1 MASKLQQQM
10 TQQNHVNKPNLTGI
24 PTQMKLDFERRS
36 GLSFDDVRVHYNSDK
51 PAQLQALAYT
61 QGTQVYV
68 GPGQERHLPHELG
81 HVVQQKHEN
90 IKADTVY
97 NGVPI
102 NTSQYLEHLANS
114 NLINYRVK
122 ENNISK
128 YPRYISTSV
137 IQLQPQKGGT
147 KKRGTKKRD
156 TFDEY
161 YKNMDPEDA
170 QAEFDTDKQLR
181 QKPVIGKRKRVAKKK
196 IDETIPFAKERVP
209 TFYTYRHLKSTASL
223 NTTTQGPHT
232 VAHRYIY
239 LLMELRSWHEIYK
252 KLIEPYDGQ
261 RIQEIIGEELGL
273 MISDTDGEDIID
285 KSAATK
291 LFERYE
297 EYISKYK
304 SLYDFL
310 RNSQGDMLAVDSQRQ
325 IDKKNVTTQQ
335 ILVGRAM
342 MSIIEMHPYSSYSWN
357 RSFPESQKP
366 YTENEIAGKGE
377 AQIDLGNIKSLQEY
391 AIDKHAGFRNMDEY
405 INFLGTR
412 FYFHN
417 LASIIEIDRA
427 ELEKGRKDLIK
438 YEYNSYVKTLM
449 HALNTLKLNLT
460 ELIKCIGDEDLE
472 HCERVLY
479 GLNKARYAGEDMR
492 KTIDEIRKY
501 QKLYAPDV
509 IPQHSKF
516 GELIM
521 YGITSLSSIIDNH
534 FVKDGAGEKF
544 FGSKA

>member
-1 MASKLQQQM
+1 MEAKLQQQAP
-10 TQQNHVNKPNLTGI
+10 QKALANKPNLTGI
-24 PTQMKLDFERRS
+24 PTQMKLDFEQRS

-114 NLINYRVK
+114 NSINYRAK
-122 ENNISK
+122 ENISK
-128 YPRYISTSV
+128 YPRYINTSV
-137 IQLQPQKGGT
+137 IQLQPQKG
-147 KKRGTKKRD
+147 GTKKRD

-209 TFYTYRHLKSTASL
+209 TFYTYRHLKPTASL
-223 NTTTQGPHT
+223 NTTMQGPHT

-252 KLIEPYDGQ
+252 KLIEPYDAQ

-291 LFERYE
+291 PFERYE
-297 EYISKYK
+297 EYISTYK

-310 RNSQGDMLAVDSQRQ
+310 CNSQGDMLAVDSQRQ
-325 IDKKNVTTQQ
+325 IDKKNVTMQQ
-335 ILVGRAM
+335 TLVGRAM

-357 RSFPESQKP
+357 RSFPENQKP

-377 AQIDLGNIKSLQEY
+377 TQIDLGNIKSLQEY
-391 AIDKHAGFRNMDEY
+391 AIDKHADFKNMDEY
-405 INFLGTR
+405 ISFLGTR
-412 FYFHN
+412 FYFLD
-417 LASIIEIDRA
+417 LASIIEIDKA
-427 ELEKGRKDLIK
+427 ELEKGRKNLIK
-438 YEYNSYVKTLM
+438 HEYNSHVKTLM
-449 HALNTLKLNLT
+449 HALNTLNLNPT
-460 ELIKCIGDEDLE
+460 ELIKCIGDEDLD
-472 HCERVLY
+472 HYERVLS

-501 QKLYAPDV
+501 QELYAPDV
-509 IPQHSKF
+509 IPQHLKF

-521 YGITSLSSIIDNH
+521 YGITSFDSIIGNH